1 MRSSQLLTVAA
12 ALLATPTIVLA
23 EPTSADQPAAAP
35 AATSSAAAAPAAATS
50 AAVTAG
56 LPVKDKNGKPIGKVS
71 QVKTDSSGKTIA
83 TIRMGA
89 DEFGV
94 NASSLAVDNG
104 TATLNVTK
112 SELNSYLGR

>member
-1 MRSSQLLTVAA
+1 MRSFQSLTVAA
-12 ALLATPTIVLA
+12 VLLATPAIGLA
-23 EPTSADQPAAAP
+23 EPMSADQPAAAP
-35 AATSSAAAAPAAATS
+35 AAPSSTTAAPAAGS

-56 LPVKDKNGKPIGKVS
+56 LPVKDRNGKSIGKVS
-71 QVKTDSSGKTIA
+71 QVKTDPSGKTIA

-112 SELNSYLGR
+112 SELNSYLGK

>member
-1 MRSSQLLTVAA
+1 MRSFQPLILA
-12 ALLATPTIVLA
+12 ALLATPTIALA
-23 EPTSADQPAAAP
+23 EPVSADQPAAAP
-35 AATSSAAAAPAAATS
+35 SAATAAPAASAT

-71 QVKTDSSGKTIA
+71 QVKTDPSGKTIA